1 MALSELTFPLVPRHR
16 LLGLAFGSMH
26 SARRGIGSDIAG
38 SRPYRPGDDVH
49 AIDWNASARLS
60 SARGT
65 DEFVVRERFAEEAP
79 RAVVLCDRRPG
90 MALFPPHLPWLS
102 KRDALAVA
110 AETVAASATR
120 ARGLVG
126 YLDFAEGEP
135 FWRPPR
141 SQREARRLSESHVQY
156 DSFRAPEDNIER
168 GLEHLVH
175 HRRALPPST
184 FVFVLSDFLV
194 TPSPSA
200 WLEIIGQRW
209 DVVPVVIQD
218 PVWEQSF
225 PDVGGIGIPILDAAT
240 GRAATL
246 RLSRREADERRE
258 RNEARLRTLLDDFR
272 SLDLDPV
279 LLSSADP
286 EGILRAFLEW
296 ADRRLFASGWE
307 GRRTA

>member
-16 LLGLAFGSMH
+16 LVGLAFGAMH
-26 SARRGIGSDIAG
+26 SARRGVGSDVAG

-60 SARGT
+60 SARGI

-79 RAVVLCDRRPG
+79 RVVVFCDRRPA
-90 MALFPPHLPWLS
+90 MKLFPRHLPWLS
-102 KRDALAVA
+102 KQEALAVA
-110 AETVAASATR
+110 AETIAASAAR

-141 SQREARRLSESHVQY
+141 SQREAGRLAESHLPY
-156 DSFRAPEDNIER
+156 LSFRGPEDNLAR
-168 GLEHLVH
+168 GLEHLVQ

-184 FVFVLSDFLV
+184 FVFVLSDFLA
-194 TPSPSA
+194 PPPAEA
-200 WLEIIGQRW
+200 WLRAIEHRW

-240 GRAATL
+240 GRPATL
-246 RLSRREADERRE
+246 RVSRREALERRE
-258 RNEARLRTLLDDFR
+258 HNEARLRRLLDELQ
-272 SLDLDPV
+272 SLELEAV
-279 LLSSADP
+279 LLSTAEREDVL
-286 EGILRAFLEW
+286 ETFLEW
-296 ADRRLFASGWE
+296 AEQRMFAAGWDS
-307 GRRTA
+307 RRTA